1 MQPQIKIPIVL
12 EFPIYLKFNWL
23 EETAGIFEKKSR
35 FKFWDFLDW
44 SLLAQEVLYWK
55 PSYFT
60 CQSDTL
66 PDFLPVFM
74 FLTDFHTG
82 LWGSRRR
89 KGSWCGESFSTSQAA
104 GLSKNAVGV
113 RAGAAK
119 GGSQTLTILEN
130 VIENFI
136 LITVPEFL
144 IFLWSV
150 VTNIKDDRHR
160 TLGKVT
166 STCTWE
172 SLQHKHRKPGPLG
185 SSGEGRG
192 HALPR
197 LTNGD
202 WISAGFPAHLSQVVK
217 RPGLWVR

>member
-1 MQPQIKIPIVL
+1 MVCLLSCMVARSLVKAFWYLYDPALLSPFFFLFFVMDFRVISFRKPLWSVMQPQIKIPIVL

-82 LWGSRRR
+82 LWGS
-89 KGSWCGESFSTSQAA
+89 
-104 GLSKNAVGV
+104 
-113 RAGAAK
+113 
-119 GGSQTLTILEN
+119 
-130 VIENFI
+130 
-136 LITVPEFL
+136 
-144 IFLWSV
+144 
-150 VTNIKDDRHR
+150 D
-160 TLGKVT
+160 
-166 STCTWE
+166 
-172 SLQHKHRKPGPLG
+172 
-185 SSGEGRG
+185 EGRAADVVNPSA
-192 HALPR
+192 HHR
-197 LTNGD
+197 LRD
-202 WISAGFPAHLSQVVK
+202 
-217 RPGLWVR
+217 